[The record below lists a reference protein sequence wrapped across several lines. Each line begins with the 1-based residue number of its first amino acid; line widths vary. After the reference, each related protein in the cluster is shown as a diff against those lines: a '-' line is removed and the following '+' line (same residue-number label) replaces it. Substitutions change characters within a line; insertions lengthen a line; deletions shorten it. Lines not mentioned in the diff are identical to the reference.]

1 MITGVVGITLWTDNL
16 ERMISFYRDT
26 LRLPLHSFHEDE
38 GFAAFELGE
47 IRFNVGRHSG
57 ISGPSRDPLRI
68 MPHLGVS
75 DILAEHARLAAEG
88 VEFIRRAR
96 KGALGRLGCHPQRP
110 RRQRPATASVPGIA
124 EIQVGANNYSPL
136 LPHRVSG

>member
-16 ERMISFYRDT
+16 ERMVSFYRDT
-26 LRLPLHSFHEDE
+26 LRLPPHSFHEDE

-57 ISGPSRDPLRI
+57 VNGSSKDPLRM

-75 DILAEHARLAAEG
+75 DIHDEHARLAAEG
-88 VEFIRRAR
+88 VEFIRRPEQEHW
-96 KGALGRLGCHPQRP
+96 GGWV
-110 RRQRPATASVPGIA
+110 ATLKDPDGNTL
-124 EIQVGANNYSPL
+124 QL
-136 LPHRVSG
+136 LQFPK